1 MNLRQMLFIL
11 TAFAVLVI
19 SIQLFYGYNKDIV
32 LKFHG
37 QRKFE
42 EVLIKFLIKKIIYT
56 RN

>member
-1 MNLRQMLFIL
+1 MNLRQILFIL
-11 TAFAVLVI
+11 TVFAVLLI

-42 EVLIKFLIKKIIYT
+42 EVLIKFLMRKIFYD
-56 RN
+56 

>member
-1 MNLRQMLFIL
+1 MNLRQILFIL

-32 LKFHG
+32 LKFHR

-42 EVLIKFLIKKIIYT
+42 EVLIKFLMRKIFYD
-56 RN
+56 